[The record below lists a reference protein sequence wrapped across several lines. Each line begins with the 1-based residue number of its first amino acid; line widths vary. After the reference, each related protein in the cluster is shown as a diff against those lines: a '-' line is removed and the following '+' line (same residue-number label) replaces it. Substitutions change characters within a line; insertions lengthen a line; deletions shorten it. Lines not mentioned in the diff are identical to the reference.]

1 MKKILLGIVFLSCIS
16 SVFCTDVE
24 KYSFITKLFKE
35 ENIGKEIRYHS
46 DRKLSFTIPSI
57 GYVKYVSSFNES
69 IKYVGKKG
77 KFHIIESTLTEMKTE
92 NFVAN
97 VEIMDYYWQ
106 AMEGIP
112 CRLYIERYGTV
123 DHIETIKEEHD
134 YLLEA
139 FEGAY
144 NGMFE
149 KNYIYPLYTR
159 VEAMGLKPLGKKIG
173 ESWTGDTDSS
183 KFYFTMNSP
192 PSFAWIEDTYK
203 LKKVKDRRG
212 IKIATIEES
221 ATLLLD
227 VNIMINILGE
237 DRFIQGRAKGTLDG
251 IWKWDVEA
259 GNVISARSISNLQGD
274 FEMDDET
281 FFSKLSRE
289 ETFKLLK

>member
-1 MKKILLGIVFLSCIS
+1 MKNILTG
-16 SVFCTDVE
+16 SVFIFFISLAFCDEDE
-24 KYSFITKLFKE
+24 KYSFISKLFKE
-35 ENIGKEIRYHS
+35 ENIGKEIKYHTY
-46 DRKLSFTIPSI
+46 RKLSFTIPSI
-57 GYVKYVSSFNES
+57 GYVKYVTSFDES

-77 KFHIIESTLTEMKTE
+77 KFHIIESTLTEMETE

-123 DHIETIKEEHD
+123 DHIETLKEEDD

-149 KNYIYPLYTR
+149 KNYIYPFYSR

-173 ESWTGDTDSS
+173 ESWTGDADSS

-192 PSFAWIEDTYK
+192 PSFAWIEDTNK
-203 LKKVKDRRG
+203 LKKVKDR
-212 IKIATIEES
+212 
-221 ATLLLD
+221 
-227 VNIMINILGE
+227 NY
-237 DRFIQGRAKGTLDG
+237 
-251 IWKWDVEA
+251 
-259 GNVISARSISNLQGD
+259 
-274 FEMDDET
+274 
-281 FFSKLSRE
+281 
-289 ETFKLLK
+289 